1 MSEDARLL
9 WHSIGQGAAGCVRGL
24 GELVFP
30 WRCELCESA
39 CRGGPF
45 CPECRIDFLNSVAH
59 YAATA
64 CPRCGMPTGPYADL
78 RAGCGT
84 CRQRRF
90 RFDAVR
96 ALGTYEGPLRQV
108 CLRLK
113 HENAA
118 WLAPRLGSLLAELR
132 LQADASAVI
141 PPDAW
146 VVPVPLHWRR
156 RWRRRY
162 NQAEALAR
170 GIGQQLGLRV
180 RRSLRRVVATPQLAG
195 SGFAP
200 TERFKVMRG
209 AFRVRLDP
217 GLEGRVILLVDDV
230 LTTGATSS
238 EAARVLKKAGAARVI
253 CAVVARTEGK
263 HS

>member
-1 MSEDARLL
+1 MNGNPRSLWQFARR
-9 WHSIGQGAAGCVRGL
+9 GAAACARGI

-30 WRCELCESA
+30 WRCEICESA
-39 CRGGPF
+39 CQGGPF
-45 CPECRIDFLNSVAH
+45 CPECRADLVESVAK

-64 CPRCGMPTGPYADL
+64 CPRCGMPTGPYANL
-78 RAGCGT
+78 QAGCST
-84 CRQRRF
+84 CRLRRF
-90 RFDAVR
+90 RFDAAV
-96 ALGTYEGPLRQV
+96 ALGTYDGPLREV

-118 WLAPRLGSLLAELR
+118 WLAPRLGGLLAELR
-132 LQADASAVI
+132 LQGNAAAII

-162 NQAEALAR
+162 NQAEALAQ
-170 GIGQQLGLRV
+170 GIGDRLGLRV

-200 TERFKVMRG
+200 TERFRVMRG
-209 AFRVRLDP
+209 AFRVRRDP
-217 GLEGRVILLVDDV
+217 GIEGRVILLVDDI

-238 EAARVLKKAGAARVI
+238 EAARVLKKAGASRVI
-253 CAVVARTEGK
+253 CAVVARTEGRR
-263 HS
+263 S